1 MTKTPASGASS
12 EDDTVPPFGRSE
24 DSFEPP
30 SDEDES
36 KGYEWPED
44 QDVPEGYVRC
54 DDGLIYKHRIVGGVV
69 GIVMTSST
77 HPGSLKRAERIEAA
91 IHSAIMKAVSE
102 GVQVG
107 SPELTAVIDAARNA
121 AMEE

>member
-1 MTKTPASGASS
+1 MTEAASEASGVC
-12 EDDTVPPFGRSE
+12 DTL
-24 DSFEPP
+24 P
-30 SDEDES
+30 SDANPDDYVLCEDG
-36 KGYEWPED
+36 KY
-44 QDVPEGYVRC
+44 
-54 DDGLIYKHRIVGGVV
+54 YKRRVV
-69 GIVMTSST
+69 SGIAAMVMTSST
-77 HPGSLKRAERIEAA
+77 HPGSLRRAERIEAA